1 MRTNDSVADARYKK
15 LRTLVAMGGG
25 GAPEARAV
33 VVVPFTFATGS
44 PFDLASVGPSAPV
57 VRAGLRIDVGFDGAG
72 ASLEIGTAASP
83 GLILGPTESLPAV
96 PGQYETDAV
105 TTFVAPAT
113 LQLRVTPGAGATQG
127 AGVVYFELGAPP

>member
-15 LRTLVAMGGG
+15 VRSLIAMGGG

-33 VVVPFTFATGS
+33 VVVPFSFATPS

-57 VRAGLRIDVGFDGAG
+57 VRAGIRIDVGFDGVG

-83 GLILGPTESLPAV
+83 ALILGPGENLPAV
-96 PGQYETDAV
+96 PDQYENDAV
-105 TTFVAPAT
+105 VTFGAPAT
-113 LQLRVTPGAGATQG
+113 LQLRITPGAGATRG
-127 AGVVYFELGAPP
+127 SGVVYFELGAPP